1 MRLESSVIDELRIDP
16 GDPANLDGRSTVST
30 ATQWPGAELS
40 GAKKSAEEDLRI
52 FVEELESSQEL
63 LWASG
68 THALLVV
75 LQAMDAGGKDG
86 TIKHVMSGINPQGCR
101 VVAFKEPSTE
111 ELAHDFLWR
120 CGKEL
125 PERGMIGIFNRSYY
139 EDVLVVRVH
148 PDLLGDAYAGAGG
161 QPPMDVWSGRYEDI
175 NGFEHHLDRNRTRI
189 VKIFLHLSKEE
200 QKNRF
205 LDRLDHPDKY
215 WKFSASDVAERAYWA
230 EYRAAY
236 EQALT
241 ATSTPWAPWY
251 VVPADRKYLSRPLVA
266 GILLDAIDR
275 MGLQLPAIDAE
286 ERARLKEARANLL
299 AE

>member
-30 ATQWPGAELS
+30 VTEWSGAESS
-40 GAKKSAEEDLRI
+40 GAKKSAEADLRL

-68 THALLVV
+68 THALLLV

-86 TIKHVMSGINPQGCR
+86 TIKHVMSGVNPQGCR

-111 ELAHDFLWR
+111 ELEHDFLWR
-120 CGKEL
+120 CGREL

-148 PDLLGDAYAGAGG
+148 PELLGDTYARSGG
-161 QPPMDVWSGRYEDI
+161 QPPVDVWSGRYEDI
-175 NGFEHHLDRNRTRI
+175 NGFEHHLDRSRTRI
-189 VKIFLHLSKEE
+189 VKIFLHLSKHE
-200 QKNRF
+200 QKKRF
-205 LDRLDHPDKY
+205 LDRLDHKDKY
-215 WKFSASDVAERAYWA
+215 WKFSASDVAERSYWA
-230 EYRAAY
+230 EYQSAY

-251 VVPADRKYLSRPLVA
+251 VVPADRKYLSRALVA
-266 GILLDAIDR
+266 GILVDAIDG
-275 MGLQLPAIDAE
+275 MALQPPAVDRD
-286 ERARLKEARANLL
+286 ERARLKEARDNLL

>member
-1 MRLESSVIDELRIDP
+1 LRLESSVIDELRIDA
-16 GDPANLDGRSTVST
+16 GESANLDGRSTVST
-30 ATQWPGAELS
+30 ASEWPGPELS
-40 GAKKSAEEDLRI
+40 HAKESAEEDLRH

-63 LWASG
+63 LWARG

-75 LQAMDAGGKDG
+75 LQAMDAAGKDG

-111 ELAHDFLWR
+111 ELGHDFLWR

-148 PDLLGDAYAGAGG
+148 PELLGDTYARAGG
-161 QPPMDVWSGRYEDI
+161 PPPMDVWSDRYEDI
-175 NGFEHHLDRNRTRI
+175 NGFEHHLDRSGTRI

-200 QKNRF
+200 QKKRF
-205 LDRLDHPDKY
+205 LDRLDHQDKY

-230 EYRAAY
+230 EYQVAY

-241 ATSTPWAPWY
+241 ATSTTWAPWY
-251 VVPADRKYLSRPLVA
+251 VVPADHKHLSRALVA
-266 GILLDAIDR
+266 GILVDAIDG
-275 MGLQLPAIDAE
+275 MGLQLPTIGAE
-286 ERARLKEARANLL
+286 ERARLNEERANLK

>member
-1 MRLESSVIDELRIDP
+1 
-16 GDPANLDGRSTVST
+16 
-30 ATQWPGAELS
+30 
-40 GAKKSAEEDLRI
+40 
-52 FVEELESSQEL
+52 
-63 LWASG
+63 
-68 THALLVV
+68 
-75 LQAMDAGGKDG
+75 MDAAGKDG

-111 ELAHDFLWR
+111 ELGHDFLWR

-148 PDLLGDAYAGAGG
+148 PELLGDTYARAGG
-161 QPPMDVWSGRYEDI
+161 PPPMDVWSDRYEDI
-175 NGFEHHLDRNRTRI
+175 NGFEHHLDRSGTRI

-200 QKNRF
+200 QKKRF
-205 LDRLDHPDKY
+205 LDRLDHQDKY

-230 EYRAAY
+230 EYQVAY

-241 ATSTPWAPWY
+241 ATSTTWAPWY
-251 VVPADRKYLSRPLVA
+251 VVPADHKHLSRALVA
-266 GILLDAIDR
+266 GILVDAIDG
-275 MGLQLPAIDAE
+275 MGLQLPTIGAE
-286 ERARLKEARANLL
+286 ERARLNEERANLK

>member
-30 ATQWPGAELS
+30 AAPWPEADES
-40 GAKKSAEEDLRI
+40 HAKKAAEEDLRL

-75 LQAMDAGGKDG
+75 LQAMDAAGKDG

-120 CGKEL
+120 CTKEL

-148 PDLLGDAYAGAGG
+148 PELLGDSYARAAGT
-161 QPPMDVWSGRYEDI
+161 PPKDLWSARFEDI
-175 NGFEHHLDRNRTRI
+175 NGFEHHLDRSRTRI

-200 QKNRF
+200 QKKRF
-205 LDRLDHPDKY
+205 LDRVDHQDKY
-215 WKFSASDVAERAYWA
+215 WKFSSSDVAERAYWA
-230 EYRAAY
+230 EYQSAY

-241 ATSTPWAPWY
+241 ATSTPWAPWH
-251 VVPADRKYLSRPLVA
+251 VVPADRKYQSRALVA
-266 GILLDAIDR
+266 GILVDAIDG
-275 MGLQLPAIDAE
+275 MGLQLPAIGAD
-286 ERARLKEARANLL
+286 ERARLKEGRASLL